1 MEVLCPVLA
10 MKISCPRNPIGLRR
24 GRGTGAV
31 GHPRFTRFAFNDPM
45 KNHYF
50 FFTMRK
56 LKLRRGEIF
65 ITSCTASK

>member
-1 MEVLCPVLA
+1 MSSFSNENLMSQKPHRSQAGQRDWGSWSSPLHTC
-10 MKISCPRNPIGLRR
+10 
-24 GRGTGAV
+24 
-31 GHPRFTRFAFNDPM
+31 FAFNDPM